1 MREYLTD
8 ISFWLIKITLLV
20 KKNRFIFLFFYI
32 ICFVSCSYVTMM
44 SKILLTLI
52 LGPVWGSRKATLKTE
67 TPFSG
72 K

>member
-20 KKNRFIFLFFYI
+20 KKKIDFLFFFYI
-32 ICFVSCSYVTMM
+32 IRFVSCSYVTMM

>member
-8 ISFWLIKITLLV
+8 ISFWLIEITLLV
-20 KKNRFIFLFFYI
+20 KKNRFFFFFYI

-52 LGPVWGSRKATLKTE
+52 LGSVWGSRKATLKTE

>member
-20 KKNRFIFLFFYI
+20 KKNRFFYFFFYI
-32 ICFVSCSYVTMM
+32 IRFVSCSYVTMM